1 MAKTLSLRGRF
12 AVWTSAIVIMSSIGI
27 MRSVYLVTS
36 RALREQADKEM
47 DSITTKTTEQLDL
60 WIGSRERDAVN
71 ISEL

>member
-12 AVWTSAIVIMSSIGI
+12 AVWTSAIVIMSSIGL
-27 MRSVYLVTS
+27 MLSVYLVTS